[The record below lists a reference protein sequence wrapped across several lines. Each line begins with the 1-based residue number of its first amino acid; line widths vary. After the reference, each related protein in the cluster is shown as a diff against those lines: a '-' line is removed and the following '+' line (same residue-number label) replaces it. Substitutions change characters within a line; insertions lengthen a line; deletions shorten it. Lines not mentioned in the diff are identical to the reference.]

1 MTYSVTV
8 KGQVTIPS
16 QVRHALGIAPG
27 DKVDFCLLGGEARL
41 RPARDQN
48 DITRLFGILKSRRGV
63 SLAEMKNAAPAAAV
77 AARHNKLRRR

>member
-27 DKVDFCLLGGEARL
+27 DKVDFRLHGNEARL

-63 SLAEMKNAAPAAAV
+63 SLAEMKNAAPATA

>member
-27 DKVDFCLLGGEARL
+27 DKVDFRLHGNEARL

-63 SLAEMKNAAPAAAV
+63 SLAEMKNAAPAAAAV
-77 AARHNKLRRR
+77 RHAKLRRR

>member
-27 DKVDFCLLGGEARL
+27 DKVDFRLLGNEARL

-63 SLAEMKNAAPAAAV
+63 SLAEMKNAAPAAA
-77 AARHNKLRRR
+77 AARHAKLRRR

>member
-27 DKVDFCLLGGEARL
+27 DKVDFRLHGNEARL

-63 SLAEMKNAAPAAAV
+63 SLAEMKNAAPAAA
-77 AARHNKLRRR
+77 AARHAKLRRR

>member
-27 DKVDFCLLGGEARL
+27 DKVDFRLLGGEARL
-41 RPARDQN
+41 RPARDPN

-63 SLAEMKNAAPAAAV
+63 SLAEMKNAAPAAA
-77 AARHNKLRRR
+77 ATRHNKLRRR

>member
-27 DKVDFCLLGGEARL
+27 DKVDFRLHGNEARL

-63 SLAEMKNAAPAAAV
+63 SLAEMKNAAPAAV
-77 AARHNKLRRR
+77 AARHAKLRRR

>member
-27 DKVDFCLLGGEARL
+27 DKVDFRLHGGEARL

-63 SLAEMKNAAPAAAV
+63 SLAEMKTAPAAAA
-77 AARHNKLRRR
+77 AARHAKLRRR

>member
-27 DKVDFCLLGGEARL
+27 DKVDFRLLGGEARL

-63 SLAEMKNAAPAAAV
+63 SLAEMKTAPAAAV

>member
-27 DKVDFCLLGGEARL
+27 DKVDFRLHGNEARL
-41 RPARDQN
+41 RPARDQ
-48 DITRLFGILKSRRGV
+48 TTSRGF
-63 SLAEMKNAAPAAAV
+63 SGFSNPAAAF
-77 AARHNKLRRR
+77 RSPK